1 MSTNQS
7 LFKVGGIEVIVLHKN
22 VKNLHLNVLP
32 PIGKVR
38 VSAPTN
44 MSDDAIRTFLA
55 TRISWIKKKQARFKG
70 QERQTPRKY
79 VSGESHYYLG
89 KRYRLEVVSVNIRPD
104 VAIEGKKK
112 LVLSVKP
119 KSKLLKREQVMQDWY
134 RGELKNILNVL
145 IEKWQKKIGVQA
157 NHWSI
162 RRMKTR
168 WGTCDK
174 KTKRLWFNLELIKK
188 PKSCIQYVVVH
199 ELLHLI
205 ERKHNDK
212 FVSLMDKYLPKWR
225 SEKDELNQLII
236 SHEKWGS

>member
-7 LFKVGGIEVIVLHKN
+7 LFKVGGIKVIVLHKN
-22 VKNLHLNVLP
+22 IKNLHLNVLP

-55 TRISWIKKKQARFKG
+55 TRISWIKKKQAKFKG
-70 QERQTPRKY
+70 QERQPPRKY

-89 KRYRLEVVSVNIRPD
+89 KRYRLEVVSVNTRPSVVIR
-104 VAIEGKKK
+104 GKKK

-119 KSKLLKREQVMQDWY
+119 KSKLLKREQIMQDWY
-134 RGELKNILNVL
+134 RGKLKNILNVL

-174 KTKRLWFNLELIKK
+174 RTKRLWFNLELIKK

-199 ELLHLI
+199 ELVHLI

-236 SHEKWGS
+236 SHKKWGS